1 MLNRLLAA
9 FSLFAT
15 TAGTGILMFEGLSL
29 KQKVAAA
36 LLNALGIALAGV
48 FQLPSQKKAAAGD

>member
-48 FQLPSQKKAAAGD
+48 FQLPSQRKPAGD

>member
-1 MLNRLLAA
+1 MLNKLLAA

-29 KQKVAAA
+29 PLKIGAA
-36 LLNALGIALAGV
+36 LLNAAGV
-48 FQLPSQKKAAAGD
+48 SLAAVVNVKPAEKDKP